1 MQFMARET
9 LIDSSGFYALLCEDD
24 AAHAASLTWLAEL
37 RARAGTAVTTDY
49 ILDETATLLKAR
61 GGGHL
66 LQEFFKLVT
75 GSRAVRIEWM
85 HPVRFAKARDFFL
98 RHADHGYSFTD
109 CVSFAVMRELRLTDA
124 LTTDKHFPEAGF
136 KALLRA

>member
-1 MQFMARET
+1 MARET
-9 LIDSSGFYALLCEDD
+9 FIDSSGFYALLCEDD
-24 AAHAASLTWLAEL
+24 AAHRLSLNWLAEL
-37 RARAGTAVTTDY
+37 RARSGTAVTTDY
-49 ILDETATLLKAR
+49 VLDEAATLLKAR

-66 LQEFFKLVT
+66 LPDFFNLVT
-75 GSRAVRIEWM
+75 GSRAVRVEWM
-85 HPVRFAKARDFFL
+85 HPTRFAKAKDFFL

-109 CVSFAVMRELRLTDA
+109 CVSFVLMRELRLTDA